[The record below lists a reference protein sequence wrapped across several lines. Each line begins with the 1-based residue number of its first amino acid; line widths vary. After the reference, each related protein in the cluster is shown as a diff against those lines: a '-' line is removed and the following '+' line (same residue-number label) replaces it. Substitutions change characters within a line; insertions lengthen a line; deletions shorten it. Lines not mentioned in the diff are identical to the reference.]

1 MSKYTF
7 EEVQEVIKELR
18 CISLQGTCDIEA
30 EMLTEY
36 AERIKA
42 DEGAV
47 GSEWPY
53 IEIVT
58 LAWSKLRERDCLP
71 EEWHEGD
78 MVRALQA
85 VWPKPPAQPTKL
97 EDGMREVDV
106 ALVERLRNHA
116 AQEREIAKNSA
127 RVAELLAPELVLF
140 KAREGHYNIYA
151 TRMAIDHRD
160 SAKKDAAFADDL
172 ETAADKLTAALRE
185 NAK

>member
-1 MSKYTF
+1 MSKYTVG
-7 EEVQEVIKELR
+7 EVQEVIKELR

-42 DEGAV
+42 DEGMVQSARERV
-47 GSEWPY
+47 EM
-53 IEIVT
+53 
-58 LAWSKLRERDCLP
+58 ALREPNSAKAAQVASELGAAHR
-71 EEWHEGD
+71 
-78 MVRALQA
+78 VTN
-85 VWPKPPAQPTKL
+85 PPAQPTKL
-97 EDGMREVDV
+97 EDAVREVDV
-106 ALVERLRNHA
+106 ALVERLRNRA

-172 ETAADKLTAALRE
+172 EIAANKLTAALQE